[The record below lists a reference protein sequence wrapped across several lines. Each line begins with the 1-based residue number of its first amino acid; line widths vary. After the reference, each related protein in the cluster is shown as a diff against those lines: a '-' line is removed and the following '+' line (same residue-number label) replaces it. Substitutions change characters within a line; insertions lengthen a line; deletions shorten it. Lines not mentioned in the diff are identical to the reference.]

1 MISYTNCILLA
12 ENGCTSFRSREF
24 INKNNAKLLDTPKS
38 LTGMYERNY
47 DLPHKKISNSNRYVK
62 L

>member
-1 MISYTNCILLA
+1 MIFAVRVQYTNCLYLLA

-24 INKNNAKLLDTPKS
+24 INKNNARKNDTPKS
-38 LTGMYERNY
+38 FTGMYERNY
-47 DLPHKKISNSNRYVK
+47 DLPHKN